1 MWQITLPLSQASES
15 DIEDLNG
22 TNSFSISDES
32 SSKQTRNAPSIMHRN
47 QRHQEENNSGTLDSS
62 QVEGARVKD
71 YAPDLAQDIKDNLTI
86 EKETTRLI
94 ACDDDPINNRII
106 KRRLKDI
113 DVVLTSNGQE
123 AIDKL
128 LEGEKFDML
137 LLDLM
142 MPVCDGHE
150 CVKRIR
156 EYEQE
161 GRSFTV
167 NKEKRSLLVFAF
179 SASITPTDLDKMK
192 SEGFDGFFLKP
203 LHFATLNNIIEA
215 ISNDEDLDKFKYK
228 EGKRFEKGGLIE

>member
-1 MWQITLPLSQASES
+1 MWQITIPLTHASQS
-15 DIEDLNG
+15 DIEDLDG
-22 TNSFSISDES
+22 TNSISISDES
-32 SSKQTRNAPSIMHRN
+32 SSKHTHNAPSIIHRN
-47 QRHQEENNSGTLDSS
+47 QQPHEENNSTLDSS
-62 QVEGARVKD
+62 QVEGAKVKD

-86 EKETTRLI
+86 EKETTRLMT
-94 ACDDDPINNRII
+94 CDDDPINNKII

-123 AIDKL
+123 AVDTL
-128 LEGEKFDML
+128 LEDEKFDLL

-156 EYEQE
+156 KYEQE
-161 GRSFTV
+161 GRSFTI
-167 NKEKRSLLVFAF
+167 NKERRSLPVFAF
-179 SASITPTDLDKMK
+179 SASITPTDLDKLK

-203 LHFATLNNIIEA
+203 LHFATLNNIIES

-228 EGKRFEKGGLIE
+228 DGKRFEKGGLIE